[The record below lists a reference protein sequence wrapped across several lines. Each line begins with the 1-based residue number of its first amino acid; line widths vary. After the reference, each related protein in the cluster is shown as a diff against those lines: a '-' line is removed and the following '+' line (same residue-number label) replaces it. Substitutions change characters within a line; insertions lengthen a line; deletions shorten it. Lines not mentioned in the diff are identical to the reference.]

1 MSLDR
6 FKGFLGCGWSFAP
19 GIDQNGGIASSWHEE
34 NVEQNIRIILGT
46 APGERQ
52 MRPDFGCKIHDL
64 VFKPNNRQTANRAE
78 QFVRMAISKWEPR
91 IGTLDVSANPDRY
104 EENTL
109 RVQVTYS
116 IRTTNTTH
124 NLVYPF
130 YLQGQEN
137 SE

>member
-6 FKGFLGCGWSFAP
+6 FRRFLGSGWGFTP
-19 GIDQNGGIASSWHEE
+19 GIDQNGGIATSWHEE
-34 NVEQNIRIILGT
+34 NVEQNLLIILGT

-78 QFVRMAISKWEPR
+78 QFVRLAISKYEPR
-91 IGTLDVSANPDRY
+91 VGNIDVSANPDPY
-104 EENTL
+104 EDNTL
-109 RVQVTYS
+109 RIQITYS
-116 IRTTNTTH
+116 ISTTNSTH

-130 YLQGQEN
+130 YLDGQGGE
-137 SE
+137 

>member
-1 MSLDR
+1 MSLEH
-6 FKGFLGCGWSFAP
+6 FKRFLGCGWNFPA
-19 GIDQNGGIASSWHEE
+19 GIDQNGGIATSWHEE
-34 NVEQNIRIILGT
+34 NVEQSLLIILGT

-78 QFVRMAISKWEPR
+78 QFVRMAITKWEPR
-91 IGTLDVSANPDRY
+91 IGTLDIRADPDPY

-109 RVQVTYS
+109 RIKVTYT

-124 NLVYPF
+124 NLV
-130 YLQGQEN
+130 
-137 SE
+137 